1 MSSRLLDVR
10 GLTLVY
16 GLREGPASVLR
27 NIDFHVDEQE
37 MVGLVGES
45 GCGKTSLAYS
55 IVRLLPRN
63 ARIATGSIIFDGESL
78 LEKNE
83 SEMRKIRGG
92 KISMVFQDPMTSL
105 NPVFTVEQQ
114 MAKVIEV
121 HSGLTRTDA
130 RRKVA
135 RILRQVELADVE
147 RVMKAYPH
155 ELSGGMQQRIMIGMA
170 LSLDAELIIADE
182 PTTAVDATIQ
192 MQIMKL
198 LKTLKKEVGFS
209 VLLITHNLG
218 LVAKN
223 CDRIAVMYAGEVVEE
238 GIASAVVKTPRHP
251 YTMAL
256 LAASP
261 AISFEGERTMLA
273 SIEGSAPDLLSIPG
287 GCPFHPR
294 CIYGM
299 EICGRVEPKRIQL
312 EEGHAASCHLNDGEI
327 NSGSDPLR

>member
-1 MSSRLLDVR
+1 MTGRLLEIQH
-10 GLTLVY
+10 LTLGY
-16 GLREGPASVLR
+16 ATREGQISVLR
-27 NIDFHVDEQE
+27 NLDFYIDSTE

-45 GCGKTSLAYS
+45 GCGKTSLAYA
-55 IVRLLPRN
+55 IVRLLPKN
-63 ARIATGSIIFDGESL
+63 AKILGGKIIFDGESL
-78 LEKNE
+78 LEKSE
-83 SEMRKIRGG
+83 PEMRKIRGG
-92 KISMVFQDPMTSL
+92 RISMVFQDPMTSL

-130 RRKVA
+130 RRKIA
-135 RILRQVELADVE
+135 KILRQVELADVE

-170 LSLDAELIIADE
+170 LSLDTKLIIADE

-238 GIASAVVKTPRHP
+238 GVASTVVNNPKHP

-256 LAASP
+256 LSASP
-261 AISFEGERTMLA
+261 TISFGGERVMLA
-273 SIEGSAPDLLSIPG
+273 SIEGSAPDFLSVPP

-294 CIYGM
+294 CSYKM
-299 EICGRVEPKRIQL
+299 DICSSVEPRRILL
-312 EEGHAASCHLNDGEI
+312 EDGHSASCHLNEGDKNNGNNPI
-327 NSGSDPLR
+327 N